1 MNKKLIKDVVVNVLT
16 AGLVVNGV
24 ILIRRNRELRKQRNI
39 AIVRAE
45 IMEIIYDATEQSSEE
60 KDKTIKKLERKIKTL
75 ENPKKKEA

>member
-16 AGLVVNGV
+16 AGLVVNGI

-45 IMEIIYDATEQSSEE
+45 IMEIMYDVTEQSSEE

>member
-16 AGLVVNGV
+16 AGLVVNGI

-45 IMEIIYDATEQSSEE
+45 IMEIIYDVTEQSSEE